1 MLPPIKNVECL
12 YCHVGLLPFSTCPIL
27 SQRSYHYTILWV
39 SYMFIHSCIYSMHTN
54 IIHAWLHYQS
64 YFNCTKCVIQN
75 VSKSEMLPIMYISSG
90 RSHQNSRLPM
100 PFHFPS
106 VSPSVVVTPLRWL
119 TVFPFVCWSLP
130 HWGDWRYFLS
140 YVDRYPIEVI
150 DGISFR
156 MLVVTPLRWLTVI
169 PFVCWSLPH
178 WGNWRYFLSYV
189 GRYPSKDNW
198 RYFLSCVGHYPNKDN
213 WRYPCH
219 TSVVTQWR

>member
-1 MLPPIKNVECL
+1 MTAEAHQWRNTLRWSTNGNLCQVDWLKGFIPISGSVEGLYPHQWFGWRALPQQCFDSSPGMLPPIKNVECL
-12 YCHVGLLPFSTCPIL
+12 YCDVGLLPFSTCPIL

-39 SYMFIHSCIYSMHTN
+39 SYMFIHSCIYNMHTN

-64 YFNCTKCVIQN
+64 YFNCTKSVIQN

-119 TVFPFVCWSLP
+119 MVF
-130 HWGDWRYFLS
+130 
-140 YVDRYPIEVI
+140 
-150 DGISFR
+150 
-156 MLVVTPLRWLTVI
+156 

-189 GRYPSKDNW
+189 GRYPIEVIDGISF
-198 RYFLSCVGHYPNKDN
+198 RML
-213 WRYPCH
+213 
-219 TSVVTQWR
+219 VVTPLR